1 MLIECGMQFSE
12 ETNNN
17 IGWLPALKN
26 YSLNGVSP
34 TKHSLTD
41 EWGNTNGDIIQKTIS
56 MENKTFTYDNI
67 VPLFYRGAEFDA
79 IAAYDGGFVNY
90 FVARNDG
97 SGKLNVTLYHMIIE

>member
-1 MLIECGMQFSE
+1 MQFSE

-17 IGWLPALKN
+17 TGWLPALKN
-26 YSLNGVSP
+26 YALNGVSP
-34 TKHSLTD
+34 TKQSLTD
-41 EWGNTNGDIIQKTIS
+41 EWGNTNGDIIHKTIS

-97 SGKLNVTLYHMIIE
+97 NGKLNVTLYHMIIE